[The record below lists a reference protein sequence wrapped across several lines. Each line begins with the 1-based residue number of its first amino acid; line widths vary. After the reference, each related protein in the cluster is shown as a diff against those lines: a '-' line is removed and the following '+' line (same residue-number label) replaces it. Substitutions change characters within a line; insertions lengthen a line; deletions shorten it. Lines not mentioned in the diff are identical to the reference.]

1 MVYTHSLLALTT
13 PLFLNLLEMSRLCA
27 CLAPAHMN
35 DGVVTSLY
43 GDDLVFSVDGV
54 LAAEEAS
61 RLVAYAEAT
70 GFVTQFHEA
79 DDTITFRH
87 NDRLAIADEAFA
99 AALWERLCHHM
110 PPVHGMEPVGCS
122 SNVRLYKYSE
132 GMRFGRHVDGSHA
145 DSGGSLS
152 QYTVLIYLNDAS
164 HSSLR
169 GGATAFY
176 AGQYSDAD
184 VEKSQVLCF
193 EPRRGT
199 ALLHGHGERCLLH
212 EGCEVTSGTKYLLRT
227 DVMYA

>member
-1 MVYTHSLLALTT
+1 
-13 PLFLNLLEMSRLCA
+13 
-27 CLAPAHMN
+27 
-35 DGVVTSLY
+35 
-43 GDDLVFSVDGV
+43 
-54 LAAEEAS
+54 
-61 RLVAYAEAT
+61 
-70 GFVTQFHEA
+70 
-79 DDTITFRH
+79 
-87 NDRLAIADEAFA
+87 
-99 AALWERLCHHM
+99 M

-193 EPRRGT
+193 EPRRGVPDIFI
-199 ALLHGHGERCLLH
+199 ALDDVRQFWTQRLDLP
-212 EGCEVTSGTKYLLRT
+212 T
-227 DVMYA
+227 DDGPSQPDFTRASHRGLSIC